1 PPCRAFARQVGWHT
15 QGERP
20 RISGRPGR
28 IGKEHGEAGHSA
40 RAWALLAQVLAVPL
54 GSRKHHR
61 FAIAIRSKPPRMA
74 QTTFDQT
81 ADVSLSTGSATGFWA
96 LDLTDYQNSAGA
108 MTLKLSAIRASD
120 GAAKHWLYHVAF
132 KRPGS
137 GNTVATP
144 VLLST
149 QGTAGDL
156 IALVA
161 VGISF
166 RIQDN

>member
-1 PPCRAFARQVGWHT
+1 
-15 QGERP
+15 
-20 RISGRPGR
+20 
-28 IGKEHGEAGHSA
+28 
-40 RAWALLAQVLAVPL
+40 
-54 GSRKHHR
+54 
-61 FAIAIRSKPPRMA
+61 MA

-166 RIQDN
+166 RIQDNYLWVVDVTGQSNEDFQWTGVMQGCLTVPD